1 MVRSS
6 ADMPVWRLLAT
17 ALAAFTVGV
26 QIVLSGLSMGFAV
39 SAARA
44 DAAVICTHDQ
54 ADVGGGT
61 QIPIPRSHDSCPACT
76 CPQSAQVFLAAPMT
90 AEIGVLEPRA
100 KVIKA
105 HAGVAV
111 AELHYRAPYAS
122 RAPPR
127 FA

>member
-1 MVRSS
+1 M
-6 ADMPVWRLLAT
+6 WRLLAT

-26 QIVLSGLSMGFAV
+26 QIVLSGLWMGFAV
-39 SAARA
+39 SAART

-61 QIPIPRSHDSCPACT
+61 QIPVPRSHDSWPACT
-76 CPQSAQVFLAAPMT
+76 CAQSAQVFLAAPMT
-90 AEIGVLEPRA
+90 GEIGGLEPRA

-105 HAGVAV
+105 RAGVAV